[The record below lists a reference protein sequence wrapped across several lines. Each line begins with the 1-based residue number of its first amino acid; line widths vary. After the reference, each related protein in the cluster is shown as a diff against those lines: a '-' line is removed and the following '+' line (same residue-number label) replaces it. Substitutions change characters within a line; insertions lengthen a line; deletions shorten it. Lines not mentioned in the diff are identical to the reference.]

1 MYKCY
6 YNSWVRNTWSSIG
19 MLFILAGPEKQK
31 DLKDPSEEID
41 SGKGTITSYGSINS
55 LSSSSSYTVVPSDN
69 PEHIEVMKQLK
80 EIRENGNDL

>member
-1 MYKCY
+1 M
-6 YNSWVRNTWSSIG
+6 
-19 MLFILAGPEKQK
+19 FIYWETFFIVTVPEKQK